1 MRAPTSRRKPE
12 HACTRCV
19 RGLSRSLCSG
29 ALGLLLL
36 ACNAPTPAP
45 EDPARSAALLD
56 ATALAEAAAKAAA
69 KVNAKADAEGKCAV
83 SLAARAIVCPANP
96 GSEAA
101 ALEARALLLSAD
113 SPLAASDLIDR
124 LTATD
129 LRGIARLAAL
139 DSPLVRPSKA
149 AIDRALADPLST
161 PVSPIDDQ
169 VLALVVIAGQRRL
182 DRTATHTARIKANAL
197 LARTYNEALL
207 QLGLPPKGPLPPLA
221 RVLAGR
227 FLHYGRDFVST
238 QWRRR
243 VPGLDDLAKAIEHR
257 LLQVLIAVEA
267 TPYFA
272 DDALL
277 TTERA
282 ACRRYLQ
289 GVAVGRRL
297 SSEGEP
303 SPNEQLAPWTAEID
317 RWIDLGFTDQATD
330 LAIAYS
336 RRVGADPTE
345 SLLQGALQARRRE
358 DGRRRAVKR
367 FNELREQDS
376 PPPLEGE
383 EPMPRRRPQA
393 WPTVEAITDP
403 IFDRLSS
410 DTPRRQALAEA
421 ILAFRA
427 RPDAAL
433 YGLAELVPKSSHST
447 EIRRSDR
454 VAEIDWLLPEIE
466 AMSPVTRT
474 RLRLAVAAAKM
485 RTPPPGDAA
494 ERSLRR
500 SFALAAETTKSA
512 DDAKAAQQI
521 LANRPHPLE
530 FEDLDTSDSGSD
542 SGEP

>member
-1 MRAPTSRRKPE
+1 MRTATIRAEAE
-12 HACTRCV
+12 HTRARSV
-19 RGLSRSLCSG
+19 RGPSCTFYNW
-29 ALGLLLL
+29 ALGSALLAI
-36 ACNAPTPAP
+36 ACNAPNPASN
-45 EDPARSAALLD
+45 DPAMPAALPD
-56 ATALAEAAAKAAA
+56 RTAVAKTAAKA
-69 KVNAKADAEGKCAV
+69 DSEGHCAV
-83 SLAARAIVCPANP
+83 SLAARAITCPAAP
-96 GSEAA
+96 GTPAA
-101 ALEARALLLSAD
+101 ALEDRALLLSAD
-113 SPLAASDLIDR
+113 SPLAAADLIDR
-124 LTATD
+124 LHAAD
-129 LRGIARLAAL
+129 LRGIARLVAL
-139 DSPLVRPSKA
+139 ARPGSPPLEA
-149 AIDRALADPLST
+149 AINGAITKPLST

-169 VLALVVIAGQRRL
+169 VLALVVVAGERRL
-182 DRTATHTARIKANAL
+182 DRMATHTARIKANAL

-227 FLHYGRDFVST
+227 FLHYGRDFVSA

-243 VPGLDDLAKAIEHR
+243 VPGLDDLAKAIERR
-257 LLQVLIAVEA
+257 LLEVLLAVEA
-267 TPYFA
+267 TPYSG

-289 GVAVGRRL
+289 GAAVGRRL
-297 SSEGEP
+297 SSGDGKPPP
-303 SPNEQLAPWTAEID
+303 SELLAPWTAEIE

-336 RRVGADPTE
+336 RRVGADPAE
-345 SLLQGALQARRRE
+345 SFLQNALQAKRRE

-367 FNELREQDS
+367 FNELRDQDS

-383 EPMPRRRPQA
+383 EPMPRSRPQV
-393 WPTVEAITDP
+393 WPAVETIIGP

-421 ILAFRA
+421 ILALRA

-433 YGLAELVPKSSHST
+433 YGLAELVPTSPQST

-466 AMSPVTRT
+466 ALSPVTREH
-474 RLRLAVAAAKM
+474 LRLAVAAAKM
-485 RTPPPGDAA
+485 RIPPPGEAA

-500 SFALAAETTKSA
+500 SFALAAETTQTA
-512 DDAKAAQQI
+512 DNAKAAQQI
-521 LANRPHPLE
+521 LANRPRPLD
-530 FEDLDTSDSGSD
+530 FEDLETSGS
-542 SGEP
+542 GKP